1 MPAFIATAALDA
13 ELNHIKTNAAK
24 IFVLKA
30 YAAGDSVATIGTN
43 KLAEVAVTSA
53 DYTLSNSGNNRVLT
67 VAAKSTG
74 NANATLAAGSDLH
87 VAHVDASG
95 AALWVTQEST
105 DQAVT
110 TGNPFDIPSHA
121 ITANQPT

>member
-1 MPAFIATAALDA
+1 MATFIATAALDA
-13 ELNHIKTNAAK
+13 ELNYVKTNASK

-30 YAAGDSVATIGTN
+30 YAAGDSSATITTN

-67 VAAKSTG
+67 VAAKSTS
-74 NANATLAAGSDLH
+74 NSTATLAAGSDLH

-95 AALWVTQEST
+95 NALWVTNETT